1 MIKETHQLIAF
12 QNRCEKF
19 WENRKS
25 WCQTALVEHLFA
37 QEVEGFHHEYIENYW
52 DGEAEDEDAD
62 VANVLEWWLIPGDL
76 SLALKDQG
84 ECILDNDFGTWWGR
98 TTSGQAPYMDSAIK
112 DIVHDLEQGRS

>member
-1 MIKETHQLIAF
+1 MKKTYKSIEF
-12 QNRCEKF
+12 QKICEKY
-19 WENRKS
+19 WENQKA
-25 WCQTALVEHLFA
+25 WCQTSLVEHLFS
-37 QEVEGFHHEYIENYW
+37 QEVECFHHEYIENYW

-98 TTSGQAPYMDSAIK
+98 TTSGQSPYMDSAIK
-112 DIVHDLEQGRS
+112 DIVHDLELPE